1 MWSFKGSF
9 RVSGLL
15 TCWLRT
21 PQVPV
26 WRKRRQL
33 DGNHIDFYDPASKV
47 MQHHIPLFYCFRSTK
62 FCPRPREEGIQILL
76 LDEGVATTL
85 HITLHYKKNMW
96 DGVWIGSCSSLNF
109 FTISLGPVGI
119 LDVKGN
125 RYEIGHP
132 ETGNPCQGCPSCVT

>member
-26 WRKRRQL
+26 WRKTARWKS
-33 DGNHIDFYDPASKV
+33 HIDFYDPASKV

-62 FCPRPREEGIQILL
+62 FCHVQGEGIQILL

-85 HITLHYKKNMW
+85 HITLHYKRIYVGWGMNWFMLK
-96 DGVWIGSCSSLNF
+96 L

-119 LDVKGN
+119 L
-125 RYEIGHP
+125 
-132 ETGNPCQGCPSCVT
+132 GCEEGQQI